1 MYLLASEMPLFFIV
15 LSWEGKGLWISF
27 HHVNSLYIG
36 SRCLKDNVL
45 PFTILG
51 GIYYIK
57 ICIFFFILHSP
68 AVKLRKNVYVKSI
81 KGNPLVAQFTE
92 MFAEFLMKCSF

>member
-36 SRCLKDNVL
+36 SRCLKDNVNSFVFS
-45 PFTILG
+45 PSPRSYVERVAKRRMCCFIQAIMVHVLG
-51 GIYYIK
+51 RK
-57 ICIFFFILHSP
+57 SSP
-68 AVKLRKNVYVKSI
+68 
-81 KGNPLVAQFTE
+81 E
-92 MFAEFLMKCSF
+92 MVWDTQKE